1 MGSKFSHEQAIKIYN
16 FLFHSSRQL
25 LTSLIEIQRDDA
37 QVNERNIIRISAH
50 VDGKFIDF

>member
-1 MGSKFSHEQAIKIYN
+1 MGSKFSHERAIKIYN
-16 FLFHSSRQL
+16 FLFHSSRHL
-25 LTSLIEIQRDDA
+25 LTSPIEIQRDDA